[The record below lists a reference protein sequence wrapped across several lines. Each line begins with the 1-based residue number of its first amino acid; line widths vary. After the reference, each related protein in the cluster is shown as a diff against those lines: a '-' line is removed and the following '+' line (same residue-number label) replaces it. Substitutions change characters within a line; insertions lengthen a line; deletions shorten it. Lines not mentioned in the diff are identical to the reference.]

1 MERSACHKM
10 FLKRTKFQYFE
21 HSPRDSE
28 TVPDSFG
35 GHSRT
40 RDSS

>member
-21 HSPRDSE
+21 NSPRDSE
-28 TVPDSFG
+28 TVPDIFG

>member
-1 MERSACHKM
+1 MERGACHKM
-10 FLKRTKFQYFE
+10 FLKKTKCQYFE
-21 HSPRDSE
+21 HTPRDSE
-28 TVPDSFG
+28 TLPDSFI